1 MRLRIVIKGPKV
13 HNVGYRYF
21 LMTLARRA
29 RIRYFD
35 VENIDGA
42 VEVLVESDEE
52 KITAFKKLVETSRP
66 DRAEV
71 SGISYEDYDG
81 EIWPI
86 SEYSQFCTNLQ
97 MNKAIPILLN
107 VVESLDKALDKQDI
121 TIDIL
126 KDMKEDTSSIVERQ
140 EETISILRDVKED
153 TSSMLDKQD
162 ETVEAVRDLK
172 RDNERFIRI
181 EKDIKTIKSKIG
193 AR

>member
-1 MRLRIVIKGPKV
+1 MKLRIVIKGPKV

-35 VENIDGA
+35 AENIDEA

-71 SGISYEDYDG
+71 SAITYEEYDG

-86 SEYSQFCTNLQ
+86 IEYSQFCTNIQL
-97 MNKAIPILLN
+97 NKAIPILLN
-107 VVESLDKALDKQDI
+107 IVDRMDK
-121 TIDIL
+121 TN
-126 KDMKEDTSSIVERQ
+126 
-140 EETISILRDVKED
+140 
-153 TSSMLDKQD
+153 DKQD
-162 ETVEAVRDLK
+162 ETTEAVKDLK
-172 RDNERFIRI
+172 LDDSRLARI
-181 EKDIKTIKSKIG
+181 ENDIS
-193 AR
+193 

>member
-1 MRLRIVIKGPKV
+1 MKLRIVIKGPKV

-35 VENIDGA
+35 AENIDGA

-71 SGISYEDYDG
+71 SAITYEEYDG

-86 SEYSQFCTNLQ
+86 SEYSQFCTNVQL
-97 MNKAIPILLN
+97 NKAIPILLN
-107 VVESLDKALDKQDI
+107 IVESIDKMDDNLGGKMDQ
-121 TIDIL
+121 
-126 KDMKEDTSSIVERQ
+126 IV
-140 EETISILRDVKED
+140 
-153 TSSMLDKQD
+153 DKQD
-162 ETVEAVRDLK
+162 ETVEILSDIDEKMDRMLVRQDETTEAVKDLK
-172 RDNERFIRI
+172 LDDSRLARI
-181 EKDIKTIKSKIG
+181 ENDIKIIKTKIG

>member
-1 MRLRIVIKGPKV
+1 MKLRIVIKGPKV

-35 VENIDGA
+35 AENIDGA

-71 SGISYEDYDG
+71 SAIIYEEYDD

-86 SEYSQFCTNLQ
+86 SEYSPFCTNVQL
-97 MNKAIPILLN
+97 NKAIPILLK
-107 VVESLDKALDKQDI
+107 VVERIDK
-121 TIDIL
+121 TN
-126 KDMKEDTSSIVERQ
+126 
-140 EETISILRDVKED
+140 
-153 TSSMLDKQD
+153 DKQD
-162 ETVEAVRDLK
+162 ETMEILSDMDEKMGRMLVRQDETTEAVKDLK
-172 RDNERFIRI
+172 LNDSRLVRI
-181 EKDIKTIKSKIG
+181 ENDIKIIKTEIG

>member
-1 MRLRIVIKGPKV
+1 MKLGIVIKGPKV

-35 VENIDGA
+35 AENIDGA

-71 SGISYEDYDG
+71 SAIIYEEYDG

-86 SEYSQFCTNLQ
+86 SEYSQFCTNVQL
-97 MNKAIPILLN
+97 NKAIPILLN
-107 VVESLDKALDKQDI
+107 
-121 TIDIL
+121 
-126 KDMKEDTSSIVERQ
+126 IVERIDK
-140 EETISILRDVKED
+140 TN
-153 TSSMLDKQD
+153 DKQD
-162 ETVEAVRDLK
+162 ETMEILSDMDEKMGRMLVRQDETTEAVKDLK
-172 RDNERFIRI
+172 LNDSRLVRI
-181 EKDIKTIKSKIG
+181 ENDIKIIKTKIG

>member
-1 MRLRIVIKGPKV
+1 MKLRIVIEGPKV

-35 VENIDGA
+35 ADNIAGA

-52 KITAFKKLVETSRP
+52 KIAAFKKMVETSRP

-71 SGISYEDYDG
+71 SKISYEDYDG

-97 MNKAIPILLN
+97 MNKAIPILLD
-107 VVESLDKALDKQDI
+107 VV
-121 TIDIL
+121 DIL
-126 KDMKEDTSSIVERQ
+126 KNIQ
-140 EETISILRDVKED
+140 ED

-162 ETVEAVRDLK
+162 ETTEAVRDLK

-193 AR
+193 VR